1 MSIVHNAYPT
11 EVLLA
16 YFRAILGQ
24 LCYYLVWGGAFTIP
38 QRQTYRPS
46 TTSDACDGQ

>member
-24 LCYYLVWGGAFTIP
+24 LCYYLEVGWRFYHPTAADLPAF
-38 QRQTYRPS
+38 YHK
-46 TTSDACDGQ
+46 